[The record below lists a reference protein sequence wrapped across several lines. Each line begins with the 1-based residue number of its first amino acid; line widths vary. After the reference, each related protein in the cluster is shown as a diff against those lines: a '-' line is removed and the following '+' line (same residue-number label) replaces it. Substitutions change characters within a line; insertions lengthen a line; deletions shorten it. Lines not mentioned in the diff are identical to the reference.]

1 MQRAVALNL
10 SSNRIGLANMREKY
24 SDSMAQT
31 DKARVFEV
39 ITRAR
44 QSGALA
50 DRETLMGVVSEVD
63 LFKQFLD
70 NYKASSAPAPAT
82 PAAPTPPADTTQPP
96 AAPAAP
102 PSTN

>member
-1 MQRAVALNL
+1 
-10 SSNRIGLANMREKY
+10 
-24 SDSMAQT
+24 MAQT

-70 NYKASSAPAPAT
+70 NYRASSAPAVAAG
-82 PAAPTPPADTTQPP
+82 AAPLRQSGPLQRLCGRQHQGRCQVAWFIL
-96 AAPAAP
+96 AV
-102 PSTN
+102 